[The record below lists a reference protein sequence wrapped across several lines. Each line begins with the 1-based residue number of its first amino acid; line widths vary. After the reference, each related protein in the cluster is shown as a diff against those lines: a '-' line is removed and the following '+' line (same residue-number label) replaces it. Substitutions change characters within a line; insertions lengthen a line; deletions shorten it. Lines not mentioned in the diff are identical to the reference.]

1 MEDSSSSVESSQ
13 NTADEC
19 LILDAHTLKDLEIF
33 SSEEGDATL
42 FQFCNRARTEGGAR
56 RLKQRMELPSSNPER
71 IRATQDAITFILAN
85 REAFTKLP
93 SAYAASRTDHY
104 AHEVMPIVIEE
115 NPVEF
120 TVGAFALW
128 ANHSSH
134 YLSIV
139 RGVQLASR
147 LIRSL
152 RTFLLREEL
161 ASAVGEIAPL
171 IEEMRVLVN
180 DTEFTTVPVEE
191 VGSWAWK
198 ILRLDQ
204 VFRLREQEALARLL
218 VLVYEIDALVAMADV
233 TRDNKFVDAQSERR
247 SASGECGKCS
257 TPILGE
263 SSS

>member
-1 MEDSSSSVESSQ
+1 M
-13 NTADEC
+13 
-19 LILDAHTLKDLEIF
+19 
-33 SSEEGDATL
+33 
-42 FQFCNRARTEGGAR
+42 
-56 RLKQRMELPSSNPER
+56 
-71 IRATQDAITFILAN
+71 
-85 REAFTKLP
+85 
-93 SAYAASRTDHY
+93 
-104 AHEVMPIVIEE
+104 VIEE

-128 ANHSSH
+128 ANHGSH

-152 RTFLLREEL
+152 RTFLLRDEL

-180 DTEFTTVPVEE
+180 DTELTTVPAEE

-204 VFRLREQEALARLL
+204 VFRLREKEALARLL

-233 TRDNKFVDAQSERR
+233 TRDNKFVM
-247 SASGECGKCS
+247 
-257 TPILGE
+257 PN
-263 SSS
+263 